1 MTNMKTIRVL
11 LVDDHAIVRAGLR
24 ALLDASEDV
33 QVIGEAENGQQAV
46 GAAERLRPDVV
57 LLDFAMPLLNGLEA
71 ARHIARKVPTTKLLI
86 LSGYSDAQHV
96 LQAVE
101 AGVAGYVMK
110 ESAAEQLLEAVRET
124 ANGGAYFSPPLLNH
138 LLKEWREGPR
148 VGRGATSKPATLSSR
163 HAEVLQLIAEGYC
176 NKQIAALLLISQKTA
191 ERHRSQLMRKLNMH
205 KIAVLTRYAVSR
217 GAVESNR
224 VPNWPGTPAPTR
236 PHVGEQHPS
245 MM

>member
-1 MTNMKTIRVL
+1 MKTIRILV
-11 LVDDHAIVRAGLR
+11 VDDHAIVRAGLR
-24 ALLDASEDV
+24 ALLEAAEEM

-46 GAAERLRPDVV
+46 GTAKTSRPDVV
-57 LLDFAMPLLNGLEA
+57 LMDLAMPLLNGMQA
-71 ARHIARKVPTTKLLI
+71 ARHIARVAPTVRVLI
-86 LSGYSDAQHV
+86 LSSYSDAPHL

-110 ESAAEQLLEAVRET
+110 ESAGDELLEAVRET
-124 ANGGAYFSPPLLNH
+124 ANGGAYFSPALLNH

-176 NKQIAALLLISQKTA
+176 TKQIAALLFISKKTA
-191 ERHRSQLMRKLNMH
+191 ERHRSTLMTKLNMH
-205 KIAVLTRYAVSR
+205 KVANLTRYAVSS
-217 GAVESNR
+217 GVVESNR
-224 VPNWPGTPAPTR
+224 APNWPTTPAPMR
-236 PHVGEQHPS
+236 SHMAEHDPS